1 MAAASAGAA
10 TRLLLGAAARGRRR
24 RARPATCAGRRGV
37 CRGANAD
44 APERASAA
52 DLKLIVTEDGRLV
65 SDELPPGTY
74 TVVRLRRAHPRC
86 PTARTCT
93 PSLVPPS
100 ALAVEARR
108 RLRPEVLTQLAPTTT
123 TTTSSSST
131 HARTQHAWWG
141 GLGKAHDL
149 SSAGAPACDAQTQS
163 NCVVFASLLDESN
176 LLCEG
181 LPEGEYAVLASS
193 DGASGEEVCHITED
207 GAIECDALPPP
218 ADDAPGGGDAQ
229 GGSAHTKR
237 GPRIRLG
244 G

>member
-1 MAAASAGAA
+1 M
-10 TRLLLGAAARGRRR
+10 
-24 RARPATCAGRRGV
+24 
-37 CRGANAD
+37 D
-44 APERASAA
+44 
-52 DLKLIVTEDGRLV
+52 
-65 SDELPPGTY
+65 
-74 TVVRLRRAHPRC
+74 
-86 PTARTCT
+86 
-93 PSLVPPS
+93 
-100 ALAVEARR
+100 
-108 RLRPEVLTQLAPTTT
+108 
-123 TTTSSSST
+123 
-131 HARTQHAWWG
+131 HAWWG

-218 ADDAPGGGDAQ
+218 ADDAPGGGDAK